1 MPKKDAVKP
10 VTVTLSI
17 PRELADACLALADDP
32 HEFKWGPF
40 LRSQIRQFIAS
51 KNAQNTPKAR
61 LAALLNK

>member
-1 MPKKDAVKP
+1 MPKKDTSKP

-40 LRSQIRQFIAS
+40 LRSQIRQFIAA
-51 KNAQNTPKAR
+51 KQNTPKAR